1 MTNSNHK
8 VVVIGAGISG
18 LVCTHRLKSLGLDA
32 VLIEK
37 AQRPG
42 GVIRSDR
49 IGDYLVERGPNS
61 SRGTREMMDLVDE
74 LGIAEEMV
82 EGDPKA
88 PSFIYFGGALH
99 RVPMGP
105 AGLIMTDVLSLGSKL
120 RLLTEPF
127 RRVRKSLEEESVDS
141 FFARRLGPQL
151 ARRVV
156 APFISGIYAGD
167 AGSLSI
173 QAAFPGLAAL
183 ERDHG
188 GIIKGAFKELTKARK
203 SRAEAQESIAP
214 ASGQTGGGTRAVKR
228 KRPPRLASFRKGMSF
243 LPERLA
249 ASLGESFIKGSGD
262 IQLSRSGGDS
272 PGGPGVSAG
281 KFVVN
286 YSPGQRPESIRC
298 DHIVIA
304 TPAWAAAEL
313 IRPLCGELAGLLDEV
328 PYPPLAVVCLAYD
341 ERAVR
346 APVNGFGF
354 LAVPGEGLSIL
365 GCLFSSSLFPDR
377 APDGKVLFTTFIGGA
392 RNPRVSTLGDSELF
406 AGVHE
411 DLRKVLRIT
420 GDPELVA
427 ITRYERSIPQY
438 NIGHAARIQ
447 RIEEILGQTPGLS
460 IVGNYLHGVSTGD
473 CIKEADRVARRIS
486 QG

>member
-1 MTNSNHK
+1 MTDSLHN

-18 LVCTHRLKSLGLDA
+18 LVCAHRLKALGKDV

-37 AQRPG
+37 TERPG

-74 LGIAEEMV
+74 LGIAGDLV

-105 AGLIMTDVLSLGSKL
+105 AGLVMTDVLSIGSKL
-120 RLLTEPF
+120 RLLTEPL
-127 RRVRKSLEEESVDS
+127 RRARQSEAEESVES

-167 AGSLSI
+167 AASLSI

-183 ERDHG
+183 EREHG
-188 GIIKGAFKELTKARK
+188 GIIKGAFKELTRARKARAAAPD
-203 SRAEAQESIAP
+203 SVAP
-214 ASGQTGGGTRAVKR
+214 ASGQTDGRTRAGKR
-228 KRPPRLASFRKGMSF
+228 KRPPRLASFRNGMSF

-249 ASLGESFIKGSGD
+249 ANMGESFIKGSADIELSICRGD
-262 IQLSRSGGDS
+262 P
-272 PGGPGVSAG
+272 PGCSGVSAG
-281 KFVVN
+281 GFIVN
-286 YSPGQRPESIRC
+286 YSRSQRLEAIRC
-298 DHIVIA
+298 DHVVIG
-304 TPAWAAAEL
+304 TPAWAAAEM
-313 IRPLCGELAGLLDEV
+313 IRPLSAELAGLLDEIT
-328 PYPPLAVVCLAYD
+328 YPPLAVVCVAYD

-346 APVNGFGF
+346 AAVNGFGF

-365 GCLFSSSLFPDR
+365 GCLFSSSLFPGR

-392 RNPRVSTLGDSELF
+392 LNPRVSRLADSDLV
-406 AGVHE
+406 ALVHE

-420 GDPELVA
+420 GDPELVG

-447 RIEEILGQTPGLS
+447 RIEEILGQIQGLS

-473 CIKEADRVARRIS
+473 CIKEAERIARRIS